1 MNTDKK
7 MALICVYL
15 RSSVANSQMP
25 RVAVLYHY
33 LHPDDVVSARHLG
46 DFCTDLAARGWEVE
60 ALPCNRSCHH
70 PELAFAR
77 HEEWQSVTINRV
89 WRPPFRQAST
99 RGRLLNTA
107 WMLAAWSALGLRR
120 PAPDIVVI
128 GTDPVLS
135 VLVAPMLKR
144 FSPRTRIAHW
154 AFDLYPECA
163 VAEGMLRPNGL
174 LVRMLDRRLR
184 RAYAACDLIA
194 DLGPCMRERLERYGS
209 PARQTTLVPWALV
222 EPETVEKPDPAVRRE
237 LFGDARLG
245 LLYSGNFGRAHAFE
259 EFLELARC
267 LRPSSPPHPAGGRGQ
282 GEGGTPSSPL
292 HPTGGRGQGEGGIHF
307 AFGCRGKRADEL
319 RAALRPEDTNIT
331 LAGFVPE
338 EALAQRLAAADIHLV
353 SLRPEWTGLVLP
365 SKFFGSLAAGRPVL
379 FAGSRDCAIARWIL
393 EHQVGWVLDAG
404 SMEAVAADLRRLQHE
419 PARLAEMQR
428 RCHQVYHAHFSRRR
442 VMDAWHEEL
451 LGLLQKKLTTET
463 QRHRKVIEEGIKQPA
478 LSL

>member
-1 MNTDKK
+1 
-7 MALICVYL
+7 
-15 RSSVANSQMP
+15 MP

-77 HEEWQSVTINRV
+77 REEWQSVTINRV

-107 WMLAAWSALGLRR
+107 WMLAAWSTFGLRR
-120 PAPDIVVI
+120 PAPDVVVI

-163 VAEGMLRPNGL
+163 VAEGMLRPNSL
-174 LVRMLDRRLR
+174 LLRMLHRRLR

-194 DLGPCMRERLERYGS
+194 DLGPCMRTRIERYDS
-209 PARQTTLVPWALV
+209 PARQATLVPWALV
-222 EPETVEKPDPAVRRE
+222 EPETVESPDPTVRRE
-237 LFGDARLG
+237 LFGDATLG

-259 EFLELARC
+259 EFLDLARR
-267 LRPSSPPHPAGGRGQ
+267 LQ
-282 GEGGTPSSPL
+282 GDSV
-292 HPTGGRGQGEGGIHF
+292 RF
-307 AFGCRGKRADEL
+307 AFGCRGKRAEEL

-331 LAGFVPE
+331 LAGFAPE
-338 EALAQRLAAADIHLV
+338 NALAQRLAAADIHLV

-365 SKFFGSLAAGRPVL
+365 SKFFGSLASGRPVL
-379 FAGSRDCAIARWIL
+379 FAGSRDCAIARWIR
-393 EHQVGWVLDAG
+393 EHQVGWLLDAD
-404 SMEAVAADLRRLQHE
+404 SVDAIAADLRQLQHE

-428 RCHQVYHAHFSRRR
+428 RCHQVYHAHFSRRQ

-451 LGLLQKKLTTET
+451 LGLSQKKLTTEA
-463 QRHRKVIEEGIKQPA
+463 QRHREVIEEGIKQPA